1 LRGVLVS
8 LGVMLVCFVFLIV
21 AQMGGSGSQAVA
33 AELNNLLPETAI
45 EKLSAPSLEED
56 SLLVADASLPEV
68 PATIAG
74 NNMTDNTEKT
84 VTTNSGLKYVE
95 LKEGNGATP
104 KTGQTVV
111 VHYTGTLEDG
121 TKFDSSRD
129 RNSPFQFK
137 IGVGQVIKGWDE
149 GVGTMKVGD
158 RRQLIIPPE
167 LGYGAR
173 GAGGVIPPNATLI
186 FDVELLKIAG

>member
-1 LRGVLVS
+1 MRGILVS

-21 AQMGGSGSQAVA
+21 AQMSGYVPTAVA
-33 AELNNLLPETAI
+33 SEVNNPLTDAALEI
-45 EKLSAPSLEED
+45 VSAKSFTED
-56 SLLVADASLPEV
+56 SLLVADASLLEV

-74 NNMTDNTEKT
+74 NNMTENTEKT
-84 VTTNSGLKYVE
+84 VTTDSGLKYVE
-95 LKEGNGATP
+95 LKQGDGATP

-149 GVGTMKVGD
+149 GVGTMKVGE
-158 RRQLIIPPE
+158 RRKLIIPPD